1 MTNKLLVKS
10 TGTLSRFY
18 GSIEVP
24 ALGVIITYFRLF
36 IISFKTVKT
45 GSLVNQKSDL
55 QPSTVCNGFPIV
67 PVLFT
72 NSLNKE

>member
-45 GSLVNQKSDL
+45 GSLVNQKSYS
-55 QPSTVCNGFPIV
+55 QPSSVCDVLPIV